1 LRIKT
6 LHTVLHGRGP
16 IFWIALAA
24 LILRLVYVLVLDTS
38 PDFSGGDANWYMMN
52 GRDLV
57 TTGKTAGPLQTGPVY
72 PMFVGA
78 VQVVIPGHETT
89 GVRQY
94 THLEMQVTRV
104 IQSLL
109 SAALCVFAYV
119 LAARTLGKRIGL
131 LAASI
136 LAISPALIIDAGN
149 LTTEA
154 VFMFLVFGGLAWYAS
169 AHPVTPR
176 RMVIAGILFGLAS
189 LTRPVFLLFP
199 LGIALHLWLTQR
211 AHRARLILVLLT
223 SYGLMVSTWTAY
235 NVLVWDRFIVG
246 GEGFL
251 SFVHQGITGQ
261 VSSQQ
266 ADETLGVS
274 PETTQE
280 QRDETL
286 RQEIEE
292 SIRSDPAGWFTH
304 RVKNLGKAYLQP
316 HNTVHFKG
324 KSIQQLAS
332 NWLRKD
338 RSLSGLID
346 LTHTQSFWPKLLLYI
361 FHYSGLLLGAAGMWI
376 RRRQWRA
383 LLPLYGMIGYFTGIH
398 LVLLALPRYLFPV
411 YPVFWIFAASFILAA
426 WEWRSRRESHK
437 LAAGRSA

>member
-1 LRIKT
+1 
-6 LHTVLHGRGP
+6 
-16 IFWIALAA
+16 
-24 LILRLVYVLVLDTS
+24 
-38 PDFSGGDANWYMMN
+38 
-52 GRDLV
+52 
-57 TTGKTAGPLQTGPVY
+57 
-72 PMFVGA
+72 
-78 VQVVIPGHETT
+78 
-89 GVRQY
+89 
-94 THLEMQVTRV
+94 MQVTRV

-119 LAARTLGKRIGL
+119 LAARTLGGRAGL
-131 LAASI
+131 LAASV
-136 LAISPALIIDAGN
+136 LAISPALIIDAGS

-154 VFMFLVFGGLAWYAS
+154 VFMCLVFGGLAWYAS

-176 RMVIAGILFGLAS
+176 WMAIAGIIFGLAS

-199 LGIALHLWLTQR
+199 LEIALHLWLTQR

-223 SYGLMVSTWTAY
+223 SYGLMVSTWTVY

-261 VSSQQ
+261 VSPQQ

-274 PETTQE
+274 PETTQV

-292 SIRSDPAGWFTH
+292 SIRSDPAGWITH

-361 FHYSGLLLGAAGMWI
+361 FHYGGLLLGAAGMWI
-376 RRRQWRA
+376 KRRQWRA

-426 WEWRSRRESHK
+426 WEWRSRRTSHK